1 MKILLLLLILVP
13 LNSEANQPGVINPPN
28 TFTALVRF
36 NNGTTTTLTINAINM
51 SIARDLAQAQCGG
64 PSNCTIM
71 IVSSKN

>member
-1 MKILLLLLILVP
+1 MKIFLILFA
-13 LNSEANQPGVINPPN
+13 LLSTNISANQPGVINPPN

-71 IVSSKN
+71 VVSSKN